1 MTDAAAELSA
11 PSSRWAH
18 PGLRGAFWGLLAVAV
33 WAGSF
38 VITRMGVKAGLNAFD
53 LVALRFATAGALMVP
68 ILRRRGLAFDRLG
81 LGGLV
86 LLVAGSGAPY
96 ALMLAAGARYAP
108 ASHAAALTPGPM
120 AAMTALLGALFL
132 RERLPVIGWAGVG
145 LILGGSALIGGPSLF
160 SGSGEGA
167 ALGHALF
174 LGGALV
180 WAIYVIV
187 LRRSGVGP
195 LHATAIVATGSALLY
210 LPLYLLVLPKG
221 VGQAAMPDIALQAI
235 YQGCFTTLVGLA
247 AFNRAVVLLGATG
260 AAALPALIP
269 VVTLGLGALML
280 GEAPSLAETAAT
292 LLIGGGVLVTT
303 LARNRRPPPS
313 KT

>member
-1 MTDAAAELSA
+1 MTDTAAALPA
-11 PSSRWAH
+11 PVSRWAH
-18 PGLRGAFWGLLAVAV
+18 PGLRGALWGLLAVAV

-38 VITRMGVKAGLNAFD
+38 VVTRMGVKAGLNAFD
-53 LVALRFATAGALMVP
+53 LVALRFATAGALMIP
-68 ILRRRGLAFDRLG
+68 ILTRKGLAFNRLG
-81 LGGLV
+81 PGGLA

-120 AAMTALLGALFL
+120 AAMTALLSALFL
-132 RERLPVIGWAGVG
+132 RERLPAAGWAGIA
-145 LILGGSALIGGPSLF
+145 LILAGSLLIGGPSLV
-160 SGSGEGA
+160 GGAEAGA

-174 LGGALV
+174 LGGALM
-180 WAIYVIV
+180 WALYVIV

-210 LPLYLLVLPKG
+210 LPLYALALPKG
-221 VGQAAMPDIALQAI
+221 IGQAAAHDIALQAI

-247 AFNRAVVLLGATG
+247 AFNRAVILLGATG

-269 VVTLGLGALML
+269 VVTLGLGALAL

-303 LARNRRPPPS
+303 LARNRRPS
-313 KT
+313 RT

>member
-1 MTDAAAELSA
+1 MSDAAEIAALTH
-11 PSSRWAH
+11 RTH
-18 PGLRGAFWGLLAVAV
+18 PALRGALWGLLAVVV

-38 VITRMGVKAGLNAFD
+38 VMTRMGVKAGLNAYD
-53 LVALRFATAGALMVP
+53 LVALRYLTAGALMVP
-68 ILRRRGLAFDRLG
+68 VLVRRGLAFDRLG
-81 LGGLV
+81 WGGLV

-120 AAMTALLGALFL
+120 AAMTAILSALFL
-132 RERLPVIGWAGVG
+132 RERLPKAGWAGIG
-145 LILGGSALIGGPSLF
+145 LILGGSLLIGGPSLF
-160 SGSGEGA
+160 AGAGEGA

-174 LGGALV
+174 LGGAFL
-180 WAIYVIV
+180 WAVYVIV

-195 LHATAIVATGSALLY
+195 LHATAIVAVGSAVIY
-210 LPLYLLVLPKG
+210 LPLYLLALPQN
-221 VGQAAMPDIALQAI
+221 VSHVSWHQVALQAF

-269 VVTLGLGALML
+269 VATLGLGTVML
-280 GEAPSLAETAAT
+280 GEVPTMAEIAAT

-303 LARNRRPPPS
+303 IARNRAARP